1 MATVHDILEFIE
13 TLAPA
18 YMKESWDNVGL
29 LCGRG
34 NKEVKKILVALD
46 PFLPVCRE
54 AAEVGADLLV
64 THHPLIFSPL
74 KAVTEGHEPGECALF
89 LIEKGIAAVN
99 AHTNLDLAPGGVNQV
114 LAEKLGLS
122 DIEVLNPVGRDA
134 DGSPYGLLHVGNV
147 EEMPLEAFLPWVKAA
162 LGTPVLRYCDGG
174 HAIRRV
180 AVGGGSCAGGL
191 MEAVEAGCDAFVTA
205 DVKYNQFRDGEY
217 HGLSLIDAGHFYT
230 ETPICAVLAEKLQ
243 KAFPEVEVILS
254 RTHRDSMRF
263 FC

>member
-34 NKEVKKILVALD
+34 NKEVKKLLVALD

-74 KAVTEGHEPGECALF
+74 KAVTEATEPGACALF
-89 LIEKGIAAVN
+89 LIERGIAAIN
-99 AHTNLDLAPGGVNQV
+99 AHTNLDLAPGGVNRV

-122 DIEVLNPVGRDA
+122 HIEVLNPAGQAA
-134 DGSPYGLLHVGNV
+134 DGTPYGLLHAGNV
-147 EEMPLEAFLPWVKAA
+147 EEMPLEEFLARVKAA
-162 LGTPVLRYCDGG
+162 LGTPVLRYCHGG
-174 HAIRRV
+174 QPIRRV

-205 DVKYNQFRDGEY
+205 DVKYNQFRDAEFQ
-217 HGLSLIDAGHFYT
+217 GLSLIDAGHFYT
-230 ETPICAVLAEKLQ
+230 ENPICAVLARKLRE
-243 KAFPEVEVILS
+243 AFPEVEVLLS
-254 RTHRDSMRF
+254 QTHRDSMRF